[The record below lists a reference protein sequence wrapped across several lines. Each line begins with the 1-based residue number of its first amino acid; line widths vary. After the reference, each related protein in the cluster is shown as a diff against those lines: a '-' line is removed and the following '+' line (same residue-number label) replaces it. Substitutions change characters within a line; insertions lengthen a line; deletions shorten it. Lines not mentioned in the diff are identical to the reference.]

1 MLKNPL
7 LVENLNNLYLYNE
20 IERYIFMMNN
30 RPLILITNDDGIQAK
45 GINELAACLR
55 DFGDIVVFAPD
66 GRGQIGDV
74 PGPHLVGGCG
84 SM

>member
-45 GINELAACLR
+45 GIN
-55 DFGDIVVFAPD
+55 
-66 GRGQIGDV
+66 
-74 PGPHLVGGCG
+74 
-84 SM
+84 